1 MRLNDSTLV
10 TLGYGVHIL
19 ARGDDAVQFGV
30 DPTRSGVVETPA
42 ARALSE
48 VLNGADWP
56 IEIRE
61 LRDVLVSR
69 CGVDSTAAR
78 SLIDDLW
85 SYRVLVHPEPT
96 AVAVL
101 GTTPL
106 AREIKGQLSASGAT
120 IRVPLINEDV
130 SVFLGRQASSPL
142 VVVDRAHEYL
152 RIGLDLKRHPTW
164 VVPVLSFD
172 SRVIIGPVGRGG
184 EQPCPMCALMRL
196 HDRDMHVGQALKDV
210 SQRTRTMDPVV
221 AAAGAALTA
230 LVVRRLTGIPDPPG
244 VVAEVPEPGWAA
256 VVDPLG
262 PRLVAPLDVAAHPM
276 CPVCAASE

>member
-61 LRDVLVSR
+61 LRDVLVFR

-85 SYRVLVHPEPT
+85 SYRVLVRPEPT

-244 VVAEVPEPGWAA
+244 VMAEVPEPGWAA

-262 PRLVAPLDVAAHPM
+262 PRLVAPLGVAAHPM